1 MLKRKFYRL
10 SCLSDIFKITDNI
23 FETSVDGTGGFT
35 DSFYQEYKDKIDE
48 HTLLYITATEADAG
62 KTIKLNSEYNGKT
75 TVLTHV
81 LRACD
86 TMVWVRGKV
95 YCISTKTVISIV
107 FNEKKSTIDVHY
119 SDGTSESIKISTT
132 QGGSTYTAGKNVT
145 ISNDN
150 VISVLGFYSDERNNF
165 VENPDVNY
173 ALKSVSG
180 SHVEGYHNI
189 SNTDYQH
196 VSGKYAK
203 LDSDKIFIVGFGEDD
218 DNRDNMFTISKMGV
232 VYVKNDVTCSGFSDE
247 EPDYRLQDIHSC
259 LDEDWVII
267 GSDDNSFKDLYFNKS
282 YK

>member
-10 SCLSDIFKITDNI
+10 SCLSDIFKITDNV

-35 DSFYQEYKDKIDE
+35 DSFYNEYKDKIDE
-48 HTLLYITATEADAG
+48 HTLLYITATEEDAG

-86 TMVWVRGKV
+86 TLIWVRGKV
-95 YCISTKTVISIV
+95 YCISTKSVTSVV
-107 FNEKKSTIDVHY
+107 FNEKKSTIDVYY
-119 SDGTSESIKISTT
+119 SDGTSESIKITSEKDF
-132 QGGSTYTAGKNVT
+132 TYTAGKNVT
-145 ISNDN
+145 ISNEN
-150 VISVLGFYSDERNNF
+150 VISALGYLFDERKNF
-165 VENPDVNY
+165 VEYPDVNY

-196 VSGKYAK
+196 VSGKFAK
-203 LDSDKIFIVGFGEDD
+203 LDSDKIFIVGFGKDD
-218 DNRDNMFTISKMGV
+218 DQRENLFTISKMGV
-232 VYVKNDVTCSGFSDE
+232 VYVKNDVTCSGYSDE

-267 GSDDNSFKDLYFNKS
+267 GSDDNSFIDRDFNNS

>member
-10 SCLSDIFKITDNI
+10 SCLSDIFKITDNV

-48 HTLLYITATEADAG
+48 HTLLYITATEADSG
-62 KTIKLNSEYNGKT
+62 KTIKLSSEYNSKT

-86 TMVWVRGKV
+86 TMIWVRGKV
-95 YCISTKTVISIV
+95 YCISTKTVISVV
-107 FNEKKSTIDVHY
+107 FNEKKSTLDVHY
-119 SDGTSESIKISTT
+119 SDGTSESIKISTS

-150 VISVLGFYSDERNNF
+150 VISVFGFYSDERNNF

-203 LDSDKIFIVGFGEDD
+203 LDSDKIFIVGFGNDD
-218 DNRDNMFTISKMGV
+218 DSRDNMFTISKTGD

-259 LDEDWVII
+259 FNDDWVVI
-267 GSDDNSFKDLYFNKS
+267 GHDNSYDDSDFNNS

>member
-10 SCLSDIFKITDNI
+10 SCLSDIFKIKDNI

-48 HTLLYITATEADAG
+48 HTLLYITATEEDTG

-86 TMVWVRGKV
+86 TLIWVRGKV
-95 YCISTKTVISIV
+95 YCISTKTVISVV
-107 FNEKKSTIDVHY
+107 FNEKKSTLDVHY
-119 SDGTSESIKISTT
+119 SDGTSESIKISTS

-150 VISVLGFYSDERNNF
+150 VISVFGFYSDERNNF

-203 LDSDKIFIVGFGEDD
+203 LDSDKIFIVGFGTDD
-218 DNRDNMFTISKMGV
+218 DHRDNLFTISKMGV

-267 GSDDNSFKDLYFNKS
+267 GSDDNSFKDDNFNNS

>member
-10 SCLSDIFKITDNI
+10 SCLSDIFKITDNV

-48 HTLLYITATEADAG
+48 HTLLYITATEEDTG
-62 KTIKLNSEYNGKT
+62 KKIKLNSEYNGKT

-86 TMVWVRGKV
+86 TLVWVRGKV
-95 YCISTKTVISIV
+95 YCISTKSVISVV
-107 FNEKKSTIDVHY
+107 FNEKKSILDVQY
-119 SDGTSESIKISTT
+119 SDGTSESINITPEKDS
-132 QGGSTYTAGKNVT
+132 YTAGTN
-145 ISNDN
+145 IIINNDN
-150 VISVLGFYSDERNNF
+150 VISALGYLFDERNNF
-165 VENPDVNY
+165 VEYPDVNY
-173 ALKSVSG
+173 ALEAVTG
-180 SHVEGYHNI
+180 THIEGYHNI
-189 SNTDYQH
+189 ANTDYQH

-203 LDSDKIFIVGFGEDD
+203 LDSDKIFIVGFGKDD
-218 DNRDNMFTISKMGV
+218 DHRDNLFTISKSGI

-267 GSDDNSFKDLYFNKS
+267 GSADNSFKDLDFNNS

>member
-10 SCLSDIFKITDNI
+10 SCLSDIFKITNNV

-48 HTLLYITATEADAG
+48 HTLLYITATEEDAG

-86 TMVWVRGKV
+86 TLIWVRGKV
-95 YCISTKTVISIV
+95 YCISTKTVISV
-107 FNEKKSTIDVHY
+107 VYNEKKSTIDVYY
-119 SDGTSESIKISTT
+119 SDGTSESIKITSEKDF
-132 QGGSTYTAGKNVT
+132 TYTAGTNII
-145 ISNDN
+145 ISNEN
-150 VISVLGFYSDERNNF
+150 VISALGYLFDERNNF
-165 VENPDVNY
+165 VEYPDVNY

-189 SNTDYQH
+189 ANTDYQH
-196 VSGKYAK
+196 VSGKFAK
-203 LDSDKIFIVGFGEDD
+203 LDSNKIFIVGFGEDD
-218 DNRDNMFTISKMGV
+218 DHRDNLFTISKMGD
-232 VYVKNDVTCSGFSDE
+232 VYVKNDVTCSGISDE
-247 EPDYRLQDIHSC
+247 EPYYRLQDIHSC
-259 LDEDWVII
+259 IDEDWVII
-267 GSDDNSFKDLYFNKS
+267 GSDDNSFKDLDFNNS

>member
-10 SCLSDIFKITDNI
+10 SCLSDIFKITDNV

-48 HTLLYITATEADAG
+48 HTLLYITATEEDTG
-62 KTIKLNSEYNGKT
+62 KKIKLNSEYNGKT

-86 TMVWVRGKV
+86 TLVWVRGKV

-119 SDGTSESIKISTT
+119 SDGTSESINITPEKDS
-132 QGGSTYTAGKNVT
+132 YTAGTN
-145 ISNDN
+145 IIINNDN
-150 VISVLGFYSDERNNF
+150 VISALGYLFDERNNF

-173 ALKSVSG
+173 AIKSVSG

-189 SNTDYQH
+189 ANTDYQH

-203 LDSDKIFIVGFGEDD
+203 LDSDKIFIVGFGKDD
-218 DNRDNMFTISKMGV
+218 DHRDNVFTISKSGI

-267 GSDDNSFKDLYFNKS
+267 GSDDNSFKDLDFNNS

>member
-10 SCLSDIFKITDNI
+10 SCLSDIFKITDNV

-86 TMVWVRGKV
+86 TLIWVRGKV
-95 YCISTKTVISIV
+95 YCISTKTVISVV
-107 FNEKKSTIDVHY
+107 FNEKKSTIDVYY
-119 SDGTSESIKISTT
+119 SDGTSESIKISTS

-150 VISVLGFYSDERNNF
+150 VISVFGFYSDERNNF

-203 LDSDKIFIVGFGEDD
+203 LDSDKIFIVGFGIDD
-218 DNRDNMFTISKMGV
+218 DYRDNLFTISKMGV

-267 GSDDNSFKDLYFNKS
+267 GSDDNSFKDDNFNNS

>member
-10 SCLSDIFKITDNI
+10 SCLSDIFKITDNV

-48 HTLLYITATEADAG
+48 HTLLYITATDADAG

-86 TMVWVRGKV
+86 TLIWVRGKV
-95 YCISTKTVISIV
+95 YCISTKSVTSVV
-107 FNEKKSTIDVHY
+107 FNEKKSTIDVYY
-119 SDGTSESIKISTT
+119 SDGTSESIKITSEKDF
-132 QGGSTYTAGKNVT
+132 TYTAGTNII

-150 VISVLGFYSDERNNF
+150 VISVFGFYSDERNNF

-218 DNRDNMFTISKMGV
+218 DHRDNLFTISKMGV

-247 EPDYRLQDIHSC
+247 EPYYRLQDIHSC

-267 GSDDNSFKDLYFNKS
+267 GSDDNSFKDLDFNNS

>member
-10 SCLSDIFKITDNI
+10 SCLSDIFKITDNV

-48 HTLLYITATEADAG
+48 HTLLYITATEEDTG
-62 KTIKLNSEYNGKT
+62 KKIKLNSEYNGKT

-86 TMVWVRGKV
+86 TLVWVRGKV
-95 YCISTKTVISIV
+95 YCISTKSVISVV
-107 FNEKKSTIDVHY
+107 FNEKKSILDVQY
-119 SDGTSESIKISTT
+119 SDGTSESINITPEKDS
-132 QGGSTYTAGKNVT
+132 YTAGTN
-145 ISNDN
+145 IIINNDN
-150 VISVLGFYSDERNNF
+150 VISALGYLFDERNNF
-165 VENPDVNY
+165 VEYPDVNY
-173 ALKSVSG
+173 ALEAVTG
-180 SHVEGYHNI
+180 THIEGYHNI
-189 SNTDYQH
+189 ANTDYQH

-203 LDSDKIFIVGFGEDD
+203 LDSDKIFIVGFGKDD
-218 DNRDNMFTISKMGV
+218 DHRDNLFTISKSGI

-267 GSDDNSFKDLYFNKS
+267 GSDDNSFKDLDFNNS

>member
-10 SCLSDIFKITDNI
+10 SCLSDIFKITDNV

-35 DSFYQEYKDKIDE
+35 DSFYNEYKDKIDE
-48 HTLLYITATEADAG
+48 HTLLYITATEEDTG

-81 LRACD
+81 LHACD
-86 TMVWVRGKV
+86 TLVWVRGKV
-95 YCISTKTVISIV
+95 YCISTKSVISVV
-107 FNEKKSTIDVHY
+107 FNEKKSTIDVYY
-119 SDGTSESIKISTT
+119 SDGTSESIKIITSEN
-132 QGGSTYTAGKNVT
+132 GFTYTAGKNVT

-150 VISVLGFYSDERNNF
+150 VISVFGFYSDERNNF

-173 ALKSVSG
+173 AFKSVSG
-180 SHVEGYHNI
+180 SHVEGYRNI

-218 DNRDNMFTISKMGV
+218 DHRDNLFTISKTGI
-232 VYVKNDVTCSGFSDE
+232 VYVKKDVTCSGFSDE
-247 EPDYRLQDIHSC
+247 EPVYRLQDIHSC

-267 GSDDNSFKDLYFNKS
+267 GSDDNSFNDDNFNNS

>member
-10 SCLSDIFKITDNI
+10 SCLSDIFKITDNV

-86 TMVWVRGKV
+86 TLVWVRGKV
-95 YCISTKTVISIV
+95 YCISTKTVISVV

-119 SDGTSESIKISTT
+119 SDGTSESINITPEKDS
-132 QGGSTYTAGKNVT
+132 YTAGTN
-145 ISNDN
+145 IIINNDN
-150 VISVLGFYSDERNNF
+150 VISALGYLFDERNNF
-165 VENPDVNY
+165 VEYPDVNY
-173 ALKSVSG
+173 ALEAVTG
-180 SHVEGYHNI
+180 THIEGYHNI
-189 SNTDYQH
+189 ANTDYQH

-203 LDSDKIFIVGFGEDD
+203 LDSDKIFIVGFGKDD
-218 DNRDNMFTISKMGV
+218 DHRDNLFTISKMGV

-267 GSDDNSFKDLYFNKS
+267 GSDDNSFKDDNFNNS

>member
-86 TMVWVRGKV
+86 TLIWVRGKV
-95 YCISTKTVISIV
+95 YCISTKTVISVV
-107 FNEKKSTIDVHY
+107 FNEKKSTIDVYY
-119 SDGTSESIKISTT
+119 SDGTSESIKVISEKD
-132 QGGSTYTAGKNVT
+132 STYTAGTNII
-145 ISNDN
+145 ISNEN
-150 VISVLGFYSDERNNF
+150 VISALGYLFDERKNF
-165 VENPDVNY
+165 VEYPDVNY
-173 ALKSVSG
+173 AIEAVTG
-180 SHVEGYHNI
+180 THVEGYHNI

-203 LDSDKIFIVGFGEDD
+203 LDSDKIFIVGFGKDD
-218 DNRDNMFTISKMGV
+218 DNRDNLFTISKMGV

-259 LDEDWVII
+259 FNDDWVII
-267 GSDDNSFKDLYFNKS
+267 GSDDNSFKDDNFNNS

>member
-10 SCLSDIFKITDNI
+10 SCLSDIFKITDNV

-35 DSFYQEYKDKIDE
+35 DSFYNEYKDKIDE

-86 TMVWVRGKV
+86 TLIWVRGKV
-95 YCISTKTVISIV
+95 YCISTKSVTSVV
-107 FNEKKSTIDVHY
+107 FNEKKSTIDVYY
-119 SDGTSESIKISTT
+119 SDGTSESIKITSEKDF
-132 QGGSTYTAGKNVT
+132 TYTAGTNII
-145 ISNDN
+145 ISNEN
-150 VISVLGFYSDERNNF
+150 VISALGYLFDERKNF
-165 VENPDVNY
+165 VEYPDENY

-180 SHVEGYHNI
+180 AHVEGYHNI
-189 SNTDYQH
+189 ANTDYQH
-196 VSGKYAK
+196 VSGKFAK

-218 DNRDNMFTISKMGV
+218 DRRDNLFTISKMGV
-232 VYVKNDVTCSGFSDE
+232 VYVKKDVTCSGFSDE

-259 LDEDWVII
+259 FDKDWVII
-267 GSDDNSFKDLYFNKS
+267 GNDENSFKDKDFNNS

>member
-48 HTLLYITATEADAG
+48 HTLLYITATEEDAG

-86 TMVWVRGKV
+86 TLIWVRGKV
-95 YCISTKTVISIV
+95 YCISTKTVISV
-107 FNEKKSTIDVHY
+107 VYNEKKSTIDVYY
-119 SDGTSESIKISTT
+119 SDGTSESIKITSEKDF
-132 QGGSTYTAGKNVT
+132 TYTAGTNII
-145 ISNDN
+145 ISNEN
-150 VISVLGFYSDERNNF
+150 VISALGYLFDERKNF
-165 VENPDVNY
+165 VEYPDVNY
-173 ALKSVSG
+173 AIEAVTG
-180 SHVEGYHNI
+180 THVEGYHNI

-196 VSGKYAK
+196 VSGKFAK
-203 LDSDKIFIVGFGEDD
+203 LDSNKIFIVGFGKDD
-218 DNRDNMFTISKMGV
+218 DHRDNLFTISKMGD

-267 GSDDNSFKDLYFNKS
+267 GSDDNSFKDLDFNNS

>member
-10 SCLSDIFKITDNI
+10 SCLSDIFKITDNV

-86 TMVWVRGKV
+86 TLIWVRGKV
-95 YCISTKTVISIV
+95 YCISTKTVISVV
-107 FNEKKSTIDVHY
+107 FNEKKSTIDVYY
-119 SDGTSESIKISTT
+119 SDGTSESIKITSEKDF
-132 QGGSTYTAGKNVT
+132 TYTAGKNVT

-150 VISVLGFYSDERNNF
+150 VISVFGFYSDERNNF
-165 VENPDVNY
+165 VEYPDVNY

-189 SNTDYQH
+189 ANTDYQH

-203 LDSDKIFIVGFGEDD
+203 LDSEKIFIVGFGEDD
-218 DNRDNMFTISKMGV
+218 DRRDNLFTISKTGI

-247 EPDYRLQDIHSC
+247 EPVYRLQDIHSC

-267 GSDDNSFKDLYFNKS
+267 GSADNSFKDLDFNNS

>member
-10 SCLSDIFKITDNI
+10 SCLSDIFKITDNV

-48 HTLLYITATEADAG
+48 HTLLYITATEEDAG
-62 KTIKLNSEYNGKT
+62 KTIKLNSEYKGKT

-86 TMVWVRGKV
+86 TLIWVRGKV
-95 YCISTKTVISIV
+95 YCISTKTVISVV
-107 FNEKKSTIDVHY
+107 FNEKKSTIDVYY
-119 SDGTSESIKISTT
+119 SDGTSESIKIASEKDF
-132 QGGSTYTAGKNVT
+132 TYTAGTNII
-145 ISNDN
+145 ISNEN
-150 VISVLGFYSDERNNF
+150 VISALGYLFDERNNF
-165 VENPDVNY
+165 VEYPDVNY

-196 VSGKYAK
+196 VSGKFAK
-203 LDSDKIFIVGFGEDD
+203 LDSDKIFIVGFGKDD
-218 DNRDNMFTISKMGV
+218 DSRDNLFTISKMGV
-232 VYVKNDVTCSGFSDE
+232 VYVKKDVTCSGFSDE
-247 EPDYRLQDIHSC
+247 EPVYRLQDIHSC
-259 LDEDWVII
+259 IDEDWVII
-267 GSDDNSFKDLYFNKS
+267 GSDDNSFKDRDFNNS

>member
-10 SCLSDIFKITDNI
+10 SCLSDIFKITNNV

-35 DSFYQEYKDKIDE
+35 DSFYQKYKDKIDE
-48 HTLLYITATEADAG
+48 HTLLYITATEEDAG

-86 TMVWVRGKV
+86 TLIWVRGKV
-95 YCISTKTVISIV
+95 YCISTKTVISVV

-119 SDGTSESIKISTT
+119 SDGTSESIKITSEKDF
-132 QGGSTYTAGKNVT
+132 TYTAGTNII
-145 ISNDN
+145 ISNEN
-150 VISVLGFYSDERNNF
+150 VISAFGYLFDERNNF
-165 VENPDVNY
+165 VEYPDVNY
-173 ALKSVSG
+173 AIEAVTG
-180 SHVEGYHNI
+180 THVEGYHNI

-203 LDSDKIFIVGFGEDD
+203 LDSNKIFIVGFGKDD
-218 DNRDNMFTISKMGV
+218 DHRDNLFTISKTGI

-267 GSDDNSFKDLYFNKS
+267 GSDDNSFKDLDFNNS

>member
-10 SCLSDIFKITDNI
+10 SCLSDIFKITDNV

-48 HTLLYITATEADAG
+48 HTLLYITATEADSG

-86 TMVWVRGKV
+86 TLIWVRGKV
-95 YCISTKTVISIV
+95 YCISTKTVISVV

-119 SDGTSESIKISTT
+119 SDGTSESIKISTA
-132 QGGSTYTAGKNVT
+132 QGGSTYTAGTNVT
-145 ISNDN
+145 ISNEN
-150 VISVLGFYSDERNNF
+150 VISVFGFYSDERNNF

-203 LDSDKIFIVGFGEDD
+203 LDSDKIFIVGFGKDD
-218 DNRDNMFTISKMGV
+218 DHRDNLFTISKMGV

-267 GSDDNSFKDLYFNKS
+267 GSDDNSFKDDNFNNS

>member
-10 SCLSDIFKITDNI
+10 SCLSDIFKITDNV

-48 HTLLYITATEADAG
+48 HTLLYITATEADSG

-86 TMVWVRGKV
+86 TLIWVRGKV
-95 YCISTKTVISIV
+95 YCISTKTVISVV

-119 SDGTSESIKISTT
+119 SDGTSESIKITSEKDF
-132 QGGSTYTAGKNVT
+132 TYTAGKNVT

-150 VISVLGFYSDERNNF
+150 VISVFGFYSDERNNF

-203 LDSDKIFIVGFGEDD
+203 LDSDKIFIVGFGKDD
-218 DNRDNMFTISKMGV
+218 DHRDNLFTISKMGV

-267 GSDDNSFKDLYFNKS
+267 GSDDNSFKDDNFNNS

>member
-10 SCLSDIFKITDNI
+10 SCLSDIFKITDNV
-23 FETSVDGTGGFT
+23 FETSVDGTDGFT
-35 DSFYQEYKDKIDE
+35 DSFYKEYKDKIDE
-48 HTLLYITATEADAG
+48 HTLLYITATEEDTG
-62 KTIKLNSEYNGKT
+62 KKIKLNSEYNGKT

-86 TMVWVRGKV
+86 TLVWVRGKV
-95 YCISTKTVISIV
+95 YCISTKSVISVV
-107 FNEKKSTIDVHY
+107 FNEKKSILDVQY
-119 SDGTSESIKISTT
+119 SDGTSESINITPEKDS
-132 QGGSTYTAGKNVT
+132 YTAGTNII
-145 ISNDN
+145 ISNEN
-150 VISVLGFYSDERNNF
+150 VISALGYLFDERNNF
-165 VENPDVNY
+165 VEYPDVNY
-173 ALKSVSG
+173 ALEAVTG
-180 SHVEGYHNI
+180 THIEGYHNI
-189 SNTDYQH
+189 ANTDYQH

-218 DNRDNMFTISKMGV
+218 DHRDNLFTISKMGV

-267 GSDDNSFKDLYFNKS
+267 GSDDNSFKDDNFNNS

>member
-10 SCLSDIFKITDNI
+10 SCLSDIFKITDNV

-62 KTIKLNSEYNGKT
+62 KTIMLNSEYNGKT

-86 TMVWVRGKV
+86 TLIWVRGKV
-95 YCISTKTVISIV
+95 HCISTKTVISVV
-107 FNEKKSTIDVHY
+107 FNEKKSTLHVHY
-119 SDGTSESIKISTT
+119 SDGTSESIKISTS

-150 VISVLGFYSDERNNF
+150 VISVFGFYSDERNNF

-203 LDSDKIFIVGFGEDD
+203 LDSDKIFIVGFGKDD
-218 DNRDNMFTISKMGV
+218 DNRDNVFTISKSGI

-247 EPDYRLQDIHSC
+247 KPDYRLQDIHSC
-259 LDEDWVII
+259 LDEAWVII
-267 GSDDNSFKDLYFNKS
+267 GSDDNSFKDDNFNNS

>member
-10 SCLSDIFKITDNI
+10 SCLSDIFKIKDNV

-35 DSFYQEYKDKIDE
+35 DSFYKEYKDKIDE

-95 YCISTKTVISIV
+95 YCISTKTVISVV
-107 FNEKKSTIDVHY
+107 FNEKKSTIDVYY
-119 SDGTSESIKISTT
+119 SDGTSESIKVISEKD
-132 QGGSTYTAGKNVT
+132 STYTAGTNII
-145 ISNDN
+145 ISNEN
-150 VISVLGFYSDERNNF
+150 VISALGYLFDERKNF
-165 VENPDVNY
+165 VEYPDVNY
-173 ALKSVSG
+173 ALKAVTG
-180 SHVEGYHNI
+180 THVEGYHNI
-189 SNTDYQH
+189 ANTDYQH

-203 LDSDKIFIVGFGEDD
+203 LDSDKIFIVGFGKDD
-218 DNRDNMFTISKMGV
+218 DHRDNLFTISKIGV

-259 LDEDWVII
+259 FDEDWVII
-267 GSDDNSFKDLYFNKS
+267 GSDDNSFKDLDFNNS

>member
-10 SCLSDIFKITDNI
+10 SCLSDIFKITDNV

-48 HTLLYITATEADAG
+48 HTLLYITATEEDTG
-62 KTIKLNSEYNGKT
+62 KKIKLNSEYNGKT

-86 TMVWVRGKV
+86 TLVWVRGKV
-95 YCISTKTVISIV
+95 YCISTKSVISVV
-107 FNEKKSTIDVHY
+107 FNEKKSILDVQY
-119 SDGTSESIKISTT
+119 SDGTSESIKITSEKD
-132 QGGSTYTAGKNVT
+132 SYTAGTN
-145 ISNDN
+145 IIINNDN
-150 VISVLGFYSDERNNF
+150 VISALGYLFDERNNF
-165 VENPDVNY
+165 VEYPDVNY
-173 ALKSVSG
+173 ALEAVTG
-180 SHVEGYHNI
+180 THIEGYHNI
-189 SNTDYQH
+189 ANTDYQH

-203 LDSDKIFIVGFGEDD
+203 LDSDKIFIVGFGKDD
-218 DNRDNMFTISKMGV
+218 DHRDNLFTISKSGI

-267 GSDDNSFKDLYFNKS
+267 GSDDNSFKDLDFNNS

>member
-10 SCLSDIFKITDNI
+10 SCLSDIFKITDNV

-86 TMVWVRGKV
+86 TLIWVRGKV
-95 YCISTKTVISIV
+95 YCISTKTVISVV
-107 FNEKKSTIDVHY
+107 FNEKKSTLDVHY
-119 SDGTSESIKISTT
+119 SDGTSESIKISTS

-150 VISVLGFYSDERNNF
+150 VISVFGFYSDERNNF

-203 LDSDKIFIVGFGEDD
+203 LDSDKIFIVGFGKDD
-218 DNRDNMFTISKMGV
+218 DHRDNLFTISKMGV

-267 GSDDNSFKDLYFNKS
+267 GSDDNSFKDDNFNNS

>member
-10 SCLSDIFKITDNI
+10 SCLSDIFKITDNV

-86 TMVWVRGKV
+86 TLIWVRGKV
-95 YCISTKTVISIV
+95 YCISTKTVISVV

-119 SDGTSESIKISTT
+119 SDGTSESIKITSEKDF
-132 QGGSTYTAGKNVT
+132 TYTAGTNII

-150 VISVLGFYSDERNNF
+150 VISVFGFYSDERNNF

-203 LDSDKIFIVGFGEDD
+203 LDSDKIFIVGFGKDD
-218 DNRDNMFTISKMGV
+218 DHRDNLFTISKMGV

-267 GSDDNSFKDLYFNKS
+267 GSDDNSFKDDNFNNS

>member
-48 HTLLYITATEADAG
+48 HTLLYITATEEDAG

-86 TMVWVRGKV
+86 TLIWVRGKV
-95 YCISTKTVISIV
+95 YCISTKTVISVV
-107 FNEKKSTIDVHY
+107 FNEKKSTIDVYY
-119 SDGTSESIKISTT
+119 SDGTSESIKVISEKD
-132 QGGSTYTAGKNVT
+132 STYTAGTNII
-145 ISNDN
+145 ISNEN
-150 VISVLGFYSDERNNF
+150 VISALGYLFDERNNF

-203 LDSDKIFIVGFGEDD
+203 LDSDKIFIVGFGKDD
-218 DNRDNMFTISKMGV
+218 DYRDNLFTISKMGV
-232 VYVKNDVTCSGFSDE
+232 VYVKKDVTCSGFSDE
-247 EPDYRLQDIHSC
+247 EPHYRLQDIHSC

-267 GSDDNSFKDLYFNKS
+267 GSDDNSFKDDNFNNS

>member
-10 SCLSDIFKITDNI
+10 SCLSDIFKIKDNV

-35 DSFYQEYKDKIDE
+35 DSFYKEYKDKIDE

-86 TMVWVRGKV
+86 TMVWVRGKI

-107 FNEKKSTIDVHY
+107 FNEKKSTLDVYY
-119 SDGTSESIKISTT
+119 SDGTSESIKISTSG
-132 QGGSTYTAGKNVT
+132 GGSTYTAGTNVI
-145 ISNDN
+145 ISNNN
-150 VISVLGFYSDERNNF
+150 VISTLGYLFDERNNF

-173 ALKSVSG
+173 AIKSVNG
-180 SHVEGYHNI
+180 AHIEGYHNI
-189 SNTDYQH
+189 ANTDYQH

-203 LDSDKIFIVGFGEDD
+203 LDSDKIFIVGFGKDD
-218 DNRDNMFTISKMGV
+218 KNRDNMFTISKTGE
-232 VYVKNDVTCSGFSDE
+232 VYVKNDVTCSGISDE

-259 LDEDWVII
+259 FDEDWVII
-267 GSDDNSFKDLYFNKS
+267 GHDNNSFDDFDFDNS